1 MKFVFTLFI
10 SFTFFTGN
18 AQDILELDPLSITA
32 SRSPQKISETGRSI
46 TIIESKLIQHL
57 PVYSLDDLL
66 KYTSSV
72 EIQQR
77 GPAGAQADIIIRGG
91 TFQQVLVLLDGIKI
105 NDPITGHFSAYM
117 PIAMSQIERIE
128 ILKGPA
134 AAIYGSEAVGGIINI
149 ISKTFANFV
158 KEKTLTANA
167 GIAAGEYGFL
177 ATQAGFRKTG
187 GKINFSVA
195 AQSTEADGQPL
206 RGNEKGYF
214 KNQIVS
220 ANSAFAL
227 DENWKLMLHSSYDSR
242 DFAAQNFYT
251 TFVSDTAT
259 EKVNTWWNHAKLK
272 YSKGKS
278 SHEID
283 IAYKQSTDN
292 YLYNPRSIANNNKS
306 GSISVQ
312 YVHAKNVSANL
323 KYNFGMLGEQ
333 KLIRSND
340 RGNHSNNH
348 IAGFGSLFYK
358 VKKFSL
364 NPGLR
369 LVYDENYGTALLPQ
383 ANVAYRINKIVLK
396 ANAGR
401 AIRSADFTERYN
413 NYNKTLV
420 TGGSIGNPD
429 LTTEKS
435 WSYEMGADMLLQHF
449 KFSAVGFYRN
459 QDNVIDFVR
468 TPYAD
473 MPRKNNLVATG
484 TYALAKNIKEVNTS
498 GIELEVNYRR
508 SFKKDQQFYMNAS
521 ATFMNSKSSDAV
533 PSFYIISHAKTLLQQ
548 SIIYT
553 YKKVNVALTSIYK
566 VRNEQ
571 QSAGIKAVITKNYWL
586 VNAKVDYRYKIATA
600 FIAVNN
606 IGNIQYS
613 DLLGSKMPGSWT
625 TAGLAIQL

>member
-1 MKFVFTLFI
+1 MKFVCTLFI
-10 SFTFFTGN
+10 SFIFLTSY
-18 AQDILELDPLSITA
+18 AQDVLELDPLSITA
-32 SRSPQKISETGRSI
+32 SRSPQKVSETGRSI
-46 TIIESKLIQHL
+46 TIIEGKLIQRL

-134 AAIYGSEAVGGIINI
+134 AAIYGSEAVGGVINI

-177 ATQAGFRKTG
+177 ATQVGFRKTG
-187 GKINFSVA
+187 EKVNYAVA

-220 ANSAFAL
+220 GNAAFAL
-227 DENWKLMLHSSYDSR
+227 DENWKLMIHGSYDSR

-272 YSKGKS
+272 HSKGKS
-278 SHEID
+278 TDEID
-283 IAYKQSTDN
+283 FAFKQSTD
-292 YLYNPRSIANNNKS
+292 YFLYNPRSIANNNKS

-312 YVHAKNVSANL
+312 YVHAKDVSANL

-358 VKKFSL
+358 IEKFSL

-383 ANVAYRINKIVLK
+383 ANLAYRIKNIVLK

-413 NYNKTLV
+413 NYNKALV
-420 TGGSIGNPD
+420 AGGSIGNPD

-435 WSYEMGADMLLQHF
+435 WSYEAGADMLLQHF

-468 TPYAD
+468 TPYAN
-473 MPRKNNLVATG
+473 MPRKNNLVHTG

-508 SFKKDQQFYMNAS
+508 SLNKDQQLYMNAS
-521 ATFMNSKSSDAV
+521 ATFMNSKSSDSV

-548 SIIYT
+548 SVIYT

-566 VRNEQ
+566 VRNAQEA
-571 QSAGIKAVITKNYWL
+571 AGIKALITKNYWL

-606 IGNIQYS
+606 IGNIKYS

>member
-1 MKFVFTLFI
+1 MKFVFTVFTIFLFL
-10 SFTFFTGN
+10 TGT
-18 AQDILELDPLSITA
+18 AQDVLELDPLSITA
-32 SRSPQKISETGRSI
+32 SRSAQKVSETGRSI
-46 TIIESKLIQHL
+46 TVIEGKLIKHL

-66 KYTSSV
+66 KYAASV

-105 NDPITGHFSAYM
+105 NDPLTGHFSAYM
-117 PIAMSQIERIE
+117 PIALSQIERIE

-134 AAIYGSEAVGGIINI
+134 AAIYGSEAVGGVINI
-149 ISKTFANFV
+149 ISKTFAAFV
-158 KEKTLTANA
+158 KEKALSANA

-177 ATQAGFRKTG
+177 ATQMGFRKTG
-187 GKINFSVA
+187 EKINFSVA
-195 AQSTEADGQPL
+195 AQSTSADGQPL
-206 RGNEKGYF
+206 RGNEKGFF

-220 ANSAFAL
+220 ANAAVAL
-227 DENWKLMLHSSYDSR
+227 NDDWKLMLHSSYDSR

-259 EKVNTWWNHAKLK
+259 EQVNTWWNHAKLK
-272 YSKGKS
+272 HSKGKS
-278 SHEID
+278 TNEFD
-283 IAYKQSTDN
+283 IAYKQSTDY
-292 YLYNPRSIANNNKS
+292 YLYNPSSVANNNKTS
-306 GSISVQ
+306 NITVQ
-312 YVHAKNVSANL
+312 YVHSQNIATNL
-323 KYNFGMLGEQ
+323 KYNVGVLGEQ
-333 KLIRSND
+333 RRIRSND

-348 IAGFGSLFYK
+348 IAGFGSLYYA
-358 VKKFSL
+358 VKKLSL

-369 LVYDENYGTALLPQ
+369 LVYDENYGTQLLPQ
-383 ANVAYRINKIVLK
+383 ANLAYRLSKIVLK

-413 NYNKTLV
+413 NFNKTLV

-435 WSYEMGADMLLQHF
+435 WSYEAGADMLLKHF

-468 TPYAD
+468 TPYAN
-473 MPRKNNLVATG
+473 MPRKNNLVPTG
-484 TYALAKNIKEVNTS
+484 TYALAKNIKEVNTA

-508 SFKKDQQFYMNAS
+508 SFNANQQLYVNAS
-521 ATFMNSKSSDAV
+521 ATFMNSKSSDSI
-533 PSFYIISHAKTLLQQ
+533 PSFYIISHANTLLQQ
-548 SIIYT
+548 SVIYT
-553 YKKVNVALTSIYK
+553 YKKVNLAVTSIYK
-566 VRNEQ
+566 VRNAQEA
-571 QSAGIKAVITKNYWL
+571 AGIKAIITPNYWL
-586 VNAKVDYRYKIATA
+586 VNAKIDYRYKVATA

-625 TAGLAIQL
+625 TAGLNIQL

>member
-1 MKFVFTLFI
+1 MKSIFTFVI
-10 SFTFFTGN
+10 SFIVFTGN
-18 AQDILELDPLSITA
+18 AQDVLELDPLSITA
-32 SRSPQKISETGRSI
+32 SRSPQKVSETGRSI
-46 TIIESKLIQHL
+46 TVIEGKLIQRL

-91 TFQQVLVLLDGIKI
+91 TFQQVLVLLDGIKL
-105 NDPITGHFSAYM
+105 NDALTGHFSAYM
-117 PIAMSQIERIE
+117 PIALSQIERIE

-134 AAIYGSEAVGGIINI
+134 AAIYGSEAVGGVVNI
-149 ISKTFANFV
+149 ISKTFAAFE
-158 KEKTLTANA
+158 KEKKLTANA

-177 ATQAGFRKTG
+177 AAQAGFRKTSE
-187 GKINFSVA
+187 KVNFSVGT
-195 AQSTEADGQPL
+195 QSTKADGQPL

-214 KNQIVS
+214 NNQLVS
-220 ANSAFAL
+220 GNAAFAL
-227 DENWKLMLHSSYDSR
+227 DENWKLMLHGSYDSR

-251 TFVSDTAT
+251 TFASDTAT

-272 YSKGKS
+272 HSKGKS
-278 SHEID
+278 TDEID
-283 IAYKQSTDN
+283 FAYKQSTD
-292 YLYNPRSIANNNKS
+292 YFLYNRSSVANNNKTS
-306 GSISVQ
+306 SITVQ
-312 YVHAKNVSANL
+312 YVHAQNVSTHL
-323 KYNFGMLGEQ
+323 KYNVGMLGEQ
-333 KLIRSND
+333 KRIRSND

-348 IAGFGSLFYK
+348 IAGFGSLSYGFK
-358 VKKFSL
+358 RFSL

-383 ANVAYRINKIVLK
+383 ANVAYRVKKFVLK

-413 NYNKTLV
+413 NYNKALV

-435 WSYEMGADMLLQHF
+435 WSYEAGAEMLLQHF
-449 KFSAVGFYRN
+449 KFSAVAFYRN

-468 TPYAD
+468 TAYAN
-473 MPRKNNLVATG
+473 MPRKNNLVPTG

-508 SFKKDQQFYMNAS
+508 SFNKNQQLYVNAS
-521 ATFMNSKSSDAV
+521 ATFLNSNSSDSV
-533 PSFYIISHAKTLLQQ
+533 PSFYIISHARTLLQQ
-548 SIIYT
+548 SVIYT
-553 YKKVNVALTSIYK
+553 YKKVNIALTSIYK
-566 VRNEQ
+566 ERNAQ
-571 QSAGIKAVITKNYWL
+571 QAPGIKAMITKNYWL
-586 VNAKVDYRYKIATA
+586 VNAKVDYRYKMATA

-606 IGNIQYS
+606 IGNIRYS
-613 DLLGSKMPGSWT
+613 DLLGSIMPGSWT
-625 TAGLAIQL
+625 TAGIAIQL